1 MGDAAGAR
9 GDVRLAH
16 ALPSPP
22 DRAADA
28 STLRAHNLGIVMR
41 LLREHGTVS
50 RKDIEQASGMVPA
63 SVLNLLGDLESRG
76 LVREVR
82 HGAAGEVRGRGR
94 PRVMVEAVGDR
105 CLALAVRVTRER
117 ITSELH
123 SSTGV
128 LLDSASRAVA
138 FKWGNPDAAVAA
150 VADLVARALATAADR
165 GGLLMAVVVA
175 MPGPVGKDNTL
186 ADSVEFGWGHVG
198 LEARLREAGTPDSVR
213 VEVVNEGDVAGLA
226 EYWELPSP
234 RPSVMLFLNGDRMI
248 GGGVVQDGRVL
259 VGAHGFGG
267 ALGHVTVDWRGRS
280 CECGSIGCL
289 NAYIGAEALLT
300 SARLIDHVQMRGTV
314 AAMLELQERLDRGER
329 RAVDVAIRAGD
340 ILGAAMRS
348 VYDVV
353 NPAALVLGGHLAWMR
368 RWLEPGVQ
376 MQLAT
381 RTERLAPVR
390 ITTARLGSRA
400 GLVGAARYGL
410 EVLFDDP
417 TVVPVLEDAPARLLG

>member
-1 MGDAAGAR
+1 MSDAAAAR
-9 GDVRLAH
+9 DESRRAR
-16 ALPSPP
+16 ALPGGL

-41 LLREHGTVS
+41 LLRERGTVS
-50 RKDIEQASGMVPA
+50 RKDIEETSGMVPA

-82 HGAAGEVRGRGR
+82 HGAAGEARGRGR
-94 PRVMVEAVGDR
+94 PRVLVEAVGDR

-123 SSTGV
+123 SSTGL
-128 LLDSASRAVA
+128 LLDSSSRAVE
-138 FKWGNPDAAVAA
+138 FKWGNPDAAVEAI
-150 VADLVARALATAADR
+150 ADLVARALGVAQDR
-165 GGLLMAVVVA
+165 DGLLFAVVVA

-198 LEARLREAGTPDSVR
+198 LEARLREAGTPASVH
-213 VEVVNEGDVAGLA
+213 VEVVNEGDVAALA
-226 EYWELPSP
+226 EYWELPAP
-234 RPSVMLFLNGDRMI
+234 RPSVMLFVNGDRMV
-248 GGGVVQDGRVL
+248 GGGVIQDGRVL

-280 CECGSIGCL
+280 CECGSNGCL
-289 NAYIGAEALLT
+289 NAYVGAEALLT
-300 SARLIDHVQMRGTV
+300 SARLIDHVEMRGTV
-314 AAMLELQERLDRGER
+314 ASMLEFQERLDRGER

-353 NPAALVLGGHLAWMR
+353 NPSAIVLGGHLSWMR
-368 RWLEPGVQ
+368 RWLEPGIQ
-376 MQLAT
+376 LQLAT
-381 RTERLAPVR
+381 RTERLAPVQ
-390 ITTARLGSRA
+390 ITTARLGARA
-400 GLVGAARYGL
+400 GLVGAARFGL
-410 EVLFDDP
+410 APLFDDP
-417 TVVPVLEDAPARLLG
+417 TVVPVREGAAARLLG